1 MVTGDVFLGNDLNDL
16 PKGRIEFFHLRLV
29 KVVPEGNQLF
39 YSRARRKLI
48 WRRPST
54 QFRSPL
60 LLVPPPDL
68 ARYIDANVAAP
79 LAKELEEPRANY
91 TSPDGDVI
99 E

>member
-16 PKGRIEFFHLRLV
+16 PKGRIGFFHLRLV
-29 KVVPEGNQLF
+29 KIFPEGNQLF
-39 YSRARRKLI
+39 HSCARRKLI

-54 QFRSPL
+54 QLRSPL
-60 LLVPPPDL
+60 LLVPLPDL
-68 ARYIDANVAAP
+68 GRYIDANVAAP
-79 LAKELEEPRANY
+79 LAKELEEPWSDY